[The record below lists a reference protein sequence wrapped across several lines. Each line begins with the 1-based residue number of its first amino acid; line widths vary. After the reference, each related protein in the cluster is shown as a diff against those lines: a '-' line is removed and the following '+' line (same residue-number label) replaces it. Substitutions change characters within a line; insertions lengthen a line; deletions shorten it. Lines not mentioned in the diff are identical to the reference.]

1 MTRASSNVAFFQL
14 SFFLLFIG
22 SFVSVKGQSCSS
34 WTKRSSCTNNGC
46 QWISQTSKCQDK
58 PSPTPAPVAPTCFGD
73 LGDGVSK
80 AIGYNGVFPKT
91 SSTGLKR
98 RGTDDAIA
106 FLVGGNYVAPNAAEI
121 EGKVVVLGDFLI
133 GSKGTNSI
141 GTWLICCFARA
152 RSTTVNLLST

>member
-1 MTRASSNVAFFQL
+1 MTRV
-14 SFFLLFIG
+14 SFVPVVLLGFYFLGTF
-22 SFVSVKGQSCSS
+22 FVSVEAA
-34 WTKRSSCTNNGC
+34 
-46 QWISQTSKCQDK
+46 
-58 PSPTPAPVAPTCFGD
+58 SPTPAPVAPTCFGD

-80 AIGYNGVFPKT
+80 AIGYKGVFPKT